1 MARIRRTPPSG
12 SGTSMLFWLDQRL
25 PTATACSGSWIVI
38 SPCPATAAL
47 TKFCFRSQDL
57 ALSVDRH
64 HGQRHADR
72 TGHVF
77 ETVGSAGI
85 GAAVVVDLVAA
96 AEAVPHV
103 DAFHHMVEND
113 RAVRLHFMHAP
124 DLDRGGCRL
133 GRLRAGGDR
142 RADPA
147 AMDHG
152 PAERIAGMKLV
163 AEEVFLGLGL
173 ASPGALRPGPPRRTD
188 RPRRTATI
196 QQPCRSS
203 FLDSFR
209 ESRSLLPRGTIVF
222 QALNNFEPS
231 PNRRTESLPAK
242 VPALLRI
249 QSVSAEKLSAPI
261 QFFPQGAIVA
271 VARRGDKPESH
282 GGPGH
287 ADAVARLQPA

>member
-1 MARIRRTPPSG
+1 MARICRTLPSG
-12 SGTSMLFWLDQRL
+12 SGTSILFWLDQRL
-25 PTATACSGSWIVI
+25 PTATACSGSWTVI

-47 TKFCFRSQDL
+47 TKFCFRSQEL
-57 ALSVDRH
+57 ALAVDRH
-64 HGQRHADR
+64 HGQGHADR
-72 TGHVF
+72 AGHVF
-77 ETVGSAGI
+77 ETVGRAEI
-85 GAAVVVDLVAA
+85 GAAVVVDLVAT

-103 DAFHHMVEND
+103 DAFHHVIEND

-163 AEEVFLGLGL
+163 AEEIFLGLGRL
-173 ASPGALRPGPPRRTD
+173 GRRALRPGPPSRID
-188 RPRRTATI
+188 RPNRTATI
-196 QQPCRSS
+196 QQPCRFS

-209 ESRSLLPRGTIVF
+209 VTTDLL
-222 QALNNFEPS
+222 L
-231 PNRRTESLPAK
+231 
-242 VPALLRI
+242 
-249 QSVSAEKLSAPI
+249 VSAPKLSAPI
-261 QFFPQGAIVA
+261 QLFPQRAIVT
-271 VARRGDKPESH
+271 VARRGDEPESH
-282 GGPGH
+282 GSTGH